1 MTGALCFCCI
11 KALARGLSTMFSPDD
26 TDYNTSTGP
35 IDRSTRSA
43 SRREIIN
50 EKRYRNTD
58 MLPKINGELT
68 NGKTSVRQITQ
79 LREENKRLRWEL
91 DEQQHLID
99 QYRQTE
105 EQLEREID
113 NLHRIQQNEIEPYE
127 IHLREAI
134 DELNQLQETN
144 QELERRYQELDH
156 SFHETVTEEANKMV
170 AEAANTIVLTPE
182 HTPSLLRNV
191 AKTVELHV
199 KQTEDQ
205 HIAELLSLIRQ
216 SQYKANLLE
225 QELAKERKNIA
236 AERQNLLL
244 QQSMISE
251 QAQYR
256 YKTIQQHLQARW
268 TLTLTLMAAL
278 LLVLL
283 SIFQLVFASMNVQL
297 DIAIIA
303 PIVICTTIAFL
314 IAREFTNKRVQEA
327 NKKLEQKKPAPSTK
341 TSTPIPAAKK
351 A

>member
-1 MTGALCFCCI
+1 
-11 KALARGLSTMFSPDD
+11 MFSPDD

-50 EKRYRNTD
+50 EKRHRNTD
-58 MLPKINGELT
+58 MLPKINGEIT

-91 DEQQHLID
+91 DERQHLIY

-105 EQLEREID
+105 AQLEQEID
-113 NLHRIQQNEIEPYE
+113 NLHRIKQNEIEQYE

-134 DELNQLQETN
+134 EERNQLQEAN
-144 QELERRYQELDH
+144 QELKKRYQELDH
-156 SFHETVTEEANKMV
+156 FFHETVTEEANKMV

-182 HTPSLLRNV
+182 HTPSLLRDV

-225 QELAKERKNIA
+225 QELAIEHEKIA
-236 AERQNLLL
+236 AERQNLLI

-256 YKTIQQHLQARW
+256 YTTIQQHLQARW
-268 TLTLTLMAAL
+268 TLILTLMAAV
-278 LLVLL
+278 LLVLVP
-283 SIFQLVFASMNVQL
+283 IFQLVFVSMNVQL
-297 DIAIIA
+297 DIAIFA
-303 PIVICTTIAFL
+303 PVIICIGIAFL
-314 IAREFTNKRVQEA
+314 IARAYTNKRVQEA
-327 NKKLEQKKPAPSTK
+327 SKKLKQKTHTTPTK
-341 TSTPIPAAKK
+341 TLTRIPAAKK